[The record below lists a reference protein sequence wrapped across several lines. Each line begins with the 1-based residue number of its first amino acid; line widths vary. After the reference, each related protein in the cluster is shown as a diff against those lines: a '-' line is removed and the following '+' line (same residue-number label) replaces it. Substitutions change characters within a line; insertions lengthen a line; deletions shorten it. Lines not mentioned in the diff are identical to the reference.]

1 MKEEIKV
8 LISEE
13 EIREKV
19 QEIAAQINRDYE
31 GKEAFLLCILKG
43 SVYFTCELSKYLT
56 IPVKMGFLSVSSY
69 GDGLTSSGVVRINQD
84 EEINVKGKHVIV
96 IEDIVDSGRTLSFLM
111 HMLAKREPESL
122 RLCSFLDKPAG
133 RVSEVAPDYTGFT
146 IPDKFVV
153 GFGMDY
159 AQKYRNLPYI
169 GELNF
174 KEGEE

>member
-1 MKEEIKV
+1 MKEEVKV
-8 LISEE
+8 MISEE
-13 EIREKV
+13 EITEKV
-19 QEIAAQINRDYE
+19 KEIAAQINKDYAD
-31 GKEAFLLCILKG
+31 KEVFLLCILKG

-56 IPVKMGFLSVSSY
+56 MPVKMGFMKASSY

-96 IEDIVDSGRTLSFLM
+96 IEDIVDSGRTLAFLM
-111 HMLAKREPESL
+111 HMLAKREPASL
-122 RLCSFLDKPAG
+122 RLCSFLDKPSG
-133 RVSEVAPDYTGFT
+133 RVSDVSPDYTRFT

-159 AQKYRNLPYI
+159 AQRYRNLPYI
-169 GELNF
+169 GELIF